1 MDVGR
6 IFQLTIRDRSWHADG
21 YHSWPQKRA
30 GGIELKAA
38 S

>member
-1 MDVGR
+1 MDVDR
-6 IFQLTIRDRSWHADG
+6 IFQLTIRDRAWHADG
-21 YHSWPQKRA
+21 HHSRPQKRA